1 MHPIVDYYTNIVTTI
16 KNVYRKEIILYCKN
30 IYSSITVYF
39 DNQKVY
45 HYYSSLEHTF
55 QFLSES
61 IEIKLNIKI
70 DNQNILAFIVYEA
83 IPYSNITSSTFEC
96 NTNSNYVHIYLIKRN
111 ENEQYLF
118 ISFSN
123 ANYELY
129 EKYLSEDF
137 KIISGI
143 NFKKNIA
150 KVIYI
155 K

>member
-1 MHPIVDYYTNIVTTI
+1 M
-16 KNVYRKEIILYCKN
+16 
-30 IYSSITVYF
+30 
-39 DNQKVY
+39 
-45 HYYSSLEHTF
+45 
-55 QFLSES
+55 
-61 IEIKLNIKI
+61 NIKI

-96 NTNSNYVHIYLIKRN
+96 DTNSNYAHIYLIKRN
-111 ENEQYLF
+111 ENERYLF

-123 ANYELY
+123 TNYELY

-155 K
+155 